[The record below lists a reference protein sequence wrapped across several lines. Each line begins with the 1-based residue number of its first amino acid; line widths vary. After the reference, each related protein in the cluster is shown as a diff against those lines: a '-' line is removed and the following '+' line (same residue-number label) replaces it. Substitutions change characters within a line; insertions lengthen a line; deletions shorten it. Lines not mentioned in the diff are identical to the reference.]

1 LTAAIASAAGNALSK
16 RKPITQYAALPF
28 MLKNGRPRVMLV
40 TSRGRGQWII
50 PKGWPEKQLRPHASA
65 AKEAYEEAGILGRI
79 DERSIGSYRYEKR
92 GQSGEMT
99 TFEVTAYLLEVEHE
113 LRDWPEKGQRRKR
126 WVAPAKA
133 ARLVAEE
140 GLGLLL
146 LKLDAAHGP
155 GKRRW
160 SLSPKRGAALSRA
173 GVLSLGAA
181 LQFLAKLVRLR
192 PRTKLRRQTKPP
204 RR

>member
-1 LTAAIASAAGNALSK
+1 LIPAASAAGSALSK

-40 TSRGRGQWII
+40 TSRGRGRWII

-65 AKEAYEEAGILGRI
+65 AKEAYEEAGILGKI

-92 GQSGEMT
+92 GPSGET
-99 TFEVTAYLLEVEHE
+99 ATFEVTAYLLEVERE

-126 WVAPAKA
+126 WLAPAKA

-146 LKLDAAHGP
+146 LQFDAAHDP
-155 GKRRW
+155 RRKRRSTRW
-160 SLSPKRGAALSRA
+160 PARGAALA
-173 GVLSLGAA
+173 KEGVLTLGDA
-181 LQFLAKLVRLR
+181 LQFLARLVRLPRRTR
-192 PRTKLRRQTKPP
+192 PRRRTKAP